1 MTRRDMGEFLD
12 PHDRRPVRVWDP
24 LVRLAHWGLVICV
37 VLNAWVLEEGELAH
51 RRVGYAAC
59 TLVLVRGIWGIVGT
73 RHARFSSF
81 FPTPARLQHQLQ
93 AMQRGQVQAY
103 VGHSPLGAVM
113 MLALMG
119 LVLLLG
125 LTGWMQGLDAFFGDE
140 WLEELHKGVANTL
153 LACAGL
159 HAMAALVLGRLER
172 VALVRAMVTGIKQQ
186 H

>member
-1 MTRRDMGEFLD
+1 
-12 PHDRRPVRVWDP
+12 
-24 LVRLAHWGLVICV
+24 
-37 VLNAWVLEEGELAH
+37 
-51 RRVGYAAC
+51 
-59 TLVLVRGIWGIVGT
+59 
-73 RHARFSSF
+73 
-81 FPTPARLQHQLQ
+81 
-93 AMQRGQVQAY
+93 
-103 VGHSPLGAVM
+103 M